1 MNKSLK
7 NKAYFFTLCVS
18 IYITQVWIN
27 LYFVSSKNVD
37 FQKYFDYIN
46 YFLKL
51 NVDID
56 YGHSPLYYFLV
67 TTVFESN
74 IKNLTL
80 GNYTQLLSTSIQNL
94 NLILFLIGLSG
105 FTIF

>member
-46 YFLKL
+46 YF
-51 NVDID
+51 
-56 YGHSPLYYFLV
+56 
-67 TTVFESN
+67 
-74 IKNLTL
+74 
-80 GNYTQLLSTSIQNL
+80 
-94 NLILFLIGLSG
+94 
-105 FTIF
+105 